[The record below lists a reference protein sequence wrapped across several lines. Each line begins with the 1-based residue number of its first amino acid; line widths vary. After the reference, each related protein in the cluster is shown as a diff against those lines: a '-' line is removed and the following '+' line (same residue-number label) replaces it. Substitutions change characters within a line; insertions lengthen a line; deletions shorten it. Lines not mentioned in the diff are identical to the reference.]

1 MFSRSFAV
9 VDIWQAVEKAV
20 KRLFREALPHAK
32 ASVPCKSGCFAM
44 GSAIFGAISPMET
57 DFLPFFAATAMGA
70 LQVLPFRKVFD
81 RPEVWIIFTACCV
94 CCVLILRPCP
104 AFTNAETWR
113 ATQFPRCAPRYV
125 SFCNATLS
133 FGRSPMRRT
142 FYSAVT
148 KERIPFNFPSPMP
161 STSSSASTE
170 AKGPFSSR

>member
-1 MFSRSFAV
+1 MRKYWPDGNLQGLCIRKTIRQPTSQFSYFPEVSRLWIYGMLS
-9 VDIWQAVEKAV
+9 EKAV
-20 KRLFREALPHAK
+20 KQLFREALPHAK

-104 AFTNAETWR
+104 AFTNAETLARNAVSPLR
-113 ATQFPRCAPRYV
+113 AALCIF
-125 SFCNATLS
+125 L
-133 FGRSPMRRT
+133 
-142 FYSAVT
+142 
-148 KERIPFNFPSPMP
+148 
-161 STSSSASTE
+161 
-170 AKGPFSSR
+170 